1 MLGFGTTGKHMR
13 AMEPASALSDKKN
26 MRTQTLTMIRDHEL
40 AMKQVKTLR
49 KQSRR
54 LQLSTKFTNLDSANA
69 A

>member
-1 MLGFGTTGKHMR
+1 MR
-13 AMEPASALSDKKN
+13 AMEPASALSDKKH